1 MPSLYSSAR
10 VKSVYGKLFR
20 TGRDVDEAEFSLKL
34 DGFGWCLEE
43 NEEAFVLPTWK
54 KQILDFLKSKPTIT
68 PNELSTGYDLSMNTA
83 QKNLARLA
91 KEGLIVKT
99 GYGQY
104 SLPNDNSKNSDNSP
118 VGNEDFHQ

>member
-1 MPSLYSSAR
+1 MLSSYSSAR
-10 VKSVYGKLFR
+10 HQSVYGKLYR

-54 KQILDFLKSKPTIT
+54 KQILDFLKSKPAIT
-68 PNELSTGYDLSMNTA
+68 PSELSTGYDLSMNTA

-104 SLPNDNSKNSDNSP
+104 SLPKDNSQFSDNSP
-118 VGNEDFHQ
+118 AGNEDFHS